1 MRRRLAVLCSALL
14 LAAAAA
20 RADVLVALPLEHR
33 SAEELIPLLAPALQ
47 GSGVGLSGQGDTLL
61 VRGSPQQ
68 VHDVREALRVLDV
81 PRRRLQVS
89 VRQAAAGSVL
99 DGGGA
104 VQHYGTRRADDVT
117 QSVQMLDGGEAT
129 LAVGSEVPVGQVGAA
144 VWPGGFALA
153 AGEPAYRAATAGFRV
168 RPRLSGDGVTI
179 EVETFDRREGA
190 AGDGRFAVAAATT
203 TLAGHLG
210 EWLPLALSAPTRS
223 GPRGGLDLSTRG
235 SGERVLLIRVE
246 VLP

>member
-14 LAAAAA
+14 LAALA
-20 RADVLVALPLEHR
+20 RADVLVTLPLTHR

-89 VRQAAAGSVL
+89 VRQAAAESVL
-99 DGGGA
+99 DGGA

-117 QSVQMLDGGEAT
+117 QAVQMLDGGEAT

-144 VWPGGFALA
+144 VWPGGFAFA

-203 TLAGHLG
+203 TLAGPLG
-210 EWLPLALSAPTRS
+210 EWLPLALSATTRS
-223 GPRGGLDLSTRG
+223 GPRGGLDLATRG
-235 SGERVLLIRVE
+235 DGGRVLLIRVE